1 MTTIIFKV
9 QQQQQQQQEKKRGER
24 RVPYGLLGDEFRVGH
39 SSFGPTNKQQI
50 DDWIWERNKV
60 LKK

>member
-9 QQQQQQQQEKKRGER
+9 QQQQQQQQQQEKKRGER

-50 DDWIWERNKV
+50 DD
-60 LKK
+60 